1 MNRKEFAIFASAL
14 KALYPNNDKLLPND
28 AARNLWY
35 DMLSDIPFPVADA
48 GLRKW
53 AATEKWPPTIAE
65 IRGFCVSAVAGELPD
80 WGSAWR
86 ETTDAIGRY
95 GYQGEDAA
103 MAALS
108 PMTREAVKRLGWR
121 QLCISENQE
130 ADRANFRMVYESL
143 AERRTKDRAISP
155 ELRARLDAIMQ
166 DGTQRIRGH
175 GEPMTP
181 LMRQAVQR
189 MMEDV
194 ST

>member
-1 MNRKEFAIFASAL
+1 MTKREFAIFASAL
-14 KALYPNNDKLLPND
+14 RALYPNNDKLLPND

-65 IRGFCVSAVAGELPD
+65 IRGFCVSAADGELPD
-80 WGSAWR
+80 WGGAWR
-86 ETTDAIGRY
+86 ETTDAIGKY
-95 GYQGEDAA
+95 GYQRKQEALE
-103 MAALS
+103 ALS
-108 PMTREAVKRLGWR
+108 DLTRETVERLGWR
-121 QLCISENQE
+121 QLCMSENQE

-155 ELRARLDAIMQ
+155 ELRARLGWIAQ
-166 DGTQRIRGH
+166 SAHQRIRGH

-181 LMRQAVQR
+181 MMEQAVR
-189 MMEDV
+189 KMMGEG

>member
-1 MNRKEFAIFASAL
+1 MTRKEFAIFASAL

-80 WGSAWR
+80 WGSAWH
-86 ETTDAIGRY
+86 ETLDAIARY

-103 MAALS
+103 MAALP
-108 PMTREAVKRLGWR
+108 PMTREVVRRLGWR
-121 QLCISENQE
+121 QLCVSENQE

-155 ELRARLDAIMQ
+155 EIQARLDAIIQ
-166 DGTQRIRGH
+166 DGTQRIRAH

-181 LMRQAVQR
+181 LMMQAVQK

>member
-1 MNRKEFAIFASAL
+1 MTKREFAIFAYAL
-14 KALYPNNDKLLPND
+14 KAMYPNNDKLLPND

-35 DMLSDIPFPVADA
+35 EMLRDIPFPVADA

-65 IRGFCVSAVAGELPD
+65 IRVFCVSAVAGELPD

-121 QLCISENQE
+121 QLCVSENQE

-143 AERRTKDRAISP
+143 AERKMKDRAISP
-155 ELRARLDAIMQ
+155 EIQARLDTIMQ
-166 DGTQRIRGH
+166 DGTQRIRAH

>member
-1 MNRKEFAIFASAL
+1 MTRKEFAIFASAL

-35 DMLSDIPFPVADA
+35 EMLGDIPFPVADA

-65 IRGFCVSAVAGELPD
+65 IRGFCVSAVAGEFPD

-121 QLCISENQE
+121 QLCMSENQE

-155 ELRARLDAIMQ
+155 ELRARLGGIAQ
-166 DGTQRIRGH
+166 SAHQRIRGH
-175 GEPMTP
+175 GDPMSP
-181 LMRQAVQR
+181 IMEQAVR
-189 MMEDV
+189 KMMGEG
-194 ST
+194 SA

>member
-1 MNRKEFAIFASAL
+1 MTKREFAIFASAL
-14 KALYPNNDKLLPND
+14 RALYPNNDKLLPND

-35 DMLSDIPFPVADA
+35 DMLGDIPFPVADA

-65 IRGFCVSAVAGELPD
+65 IRGFCVSAVAGEFPD

-121 QLCISENQE
+121 QLCVSENQE

-143 AERRTKDRAISP
+143 AERKMKDRAISP
-155 ELRARLDAIMQ
+155 EIQARLDTIMQ
-166 DGTQRIRGH
+166 DGTQRIRAH
-175 GEPMTP
+175 AEPMTP
-181 LMRQAVQR
+181 LMRQAVQK

>member
-1 MNRKEFAIFASAL
+1 MNKKEFAIFASAI

-35 DMLSDIPFPVADA
+35 EMLRDIPFPVADA

-65 IRGFCVSAVAGELPD
+65 IRGFSLSAAAGDIPD

-86 ETTDAIGRY
+86 ETMDAIARY
-95 GYQGEDAA
+95 GYQGEQAA
-103 MAALS
+103 MDALP
-108 PMTREAVKRLGWR
+108 PMTREVVRRLGWR

-143 AERRTKDRAISP
+143 AERKTKDRAISP

-166 DGTQRIRGH
+166 DGTQRIRAH

-181 LMRQAVQR
+181 LMMQAVQK
-189 MMEDV
+189 MMEDG